1 MRATIELRDL
11 RIETDIGTYGPDDVV
26 PDAHILDMSLIIAPN
41 LVFIEADGVDAVF
54 DYDPLLHEIDAL
66 ARDGHYH
73 TQERLMTRIVGACA
87 AYPEIEAISLTLRKT
102 PVLGMSGSLGV
113 SLEVGPDVLDRLREK
128 ARAA

>member
-11 RIETDIGTYGPDDVV
+11 RIATDIGTYGPDDVV
-26 PDAHILDMSLIIAPN
+26 PDAHILDMSLTIAPD
-41 LVFIEADGVDAVF
+41 LVFIEADGMDAVF
-54 DYDPLLHEIDAL
+54 DYDPLLREIDAL

-87 AYPEIEAISLTLRKT
+87 VYPEIEAVSLTLRKT
-102 PVLGMSGSLGV
+102 PVLGTSGSLGV
-113 SLEVGPDVLDRLREK
+113 SLEVGPDVLVGLREK